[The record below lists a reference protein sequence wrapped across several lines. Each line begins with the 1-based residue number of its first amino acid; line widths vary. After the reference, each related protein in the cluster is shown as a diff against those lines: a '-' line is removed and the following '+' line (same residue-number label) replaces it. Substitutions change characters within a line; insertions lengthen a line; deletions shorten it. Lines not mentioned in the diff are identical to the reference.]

1 MKITDFGLWF
11 KGEDDEGRFF
21 WSSTIPQARVF
32 YIFYDGILIV
42 GACDHGYSL
51 IPSYHKPYKIKIIKD
66 CPLFSG
72 IYKIGRPLTL
82 EDFEIIPNPDY
93 KGDV

>member
-1 MKITDFGLWF
+1 VKITDFGLWF

-32 YIFYDGILIV
+32 YIFYDGIPIGGLR
-42 GACDHGYSL
+42 DHGYL
-51 IPSYHKPYKIKIIKD
+51 LMPYYHKPYKIKIITD
-66 CPLFSG
+66 CPLLIDF
-72 IYKIGRPLTL
+72 YEIGRPLTL

-93 KGDV
+93 KSDV